1 VFGIGFDEFL
11 LIIIIAIL
19 FLGPDKLPEAMVK
32 VGRFIK
38 SVKKVMNDAKY
49 SIESEIKIADLK
61 EEALKYKK
69 QLDAATNDLN
79 VFKNVNTNPAKE
91 INDAIGI
98 AKDTFN
104 NNATSTP
111 KETIEPLKETVTFK
125 KNSLKNEEV

>member
-1 VFGIGFDEFL
+1 MFGIGFDEFL

-61 EEALKYKK
+61 EETLKYKK
-69 QLDAATNDLN
+69 QLDDTVNDLN
-79 VFKNVNTNPAKE
+79 GFKNVGINPKKE
-91 INDAIGI
+91 IDDAIGA

-104 NNATSTP
+104 GDTA
-111 KETIEPLKETVTFK
+111 
-125 KNSLKNEEV
+125 

>member
-1 VFGIGFDEFL
+1 MFGIGFDEFL

-32 VGRFIK
+32 VARFIK
-38 SVKKVMNDAKY
+38 SVKKVMNDAKN

-69 QLDAATNDLN
+69 QLDAATNELN
-79 VFKNVNTNPAKE
+79 VFKNVNVNPTKE
-91 INDAIGI
+91 INDAISA

-104 NNATSTP
+104 NNAASAP

>member
-1 VFGIGFDEFL
+1 MFGIGFDEFL

-38 SVKKVMNDAKY
+38 SVKKVMNDAKH

-61 EEALKYKK
+61 EETLKYKK
-69 QLDAATNDLN
+69 QLDTATNDLN
-79 VFKNVNTNPAKE
+79 VFKNVNINPAKE
-91 INDAIGI
+91 INDAIGT

-104 NNATSTP
+104 GDTASTP
-111 KETIEPLKETVTFK
+111 KETIHPPRETVTFK
-125 KNSLKNEEV
+125 KNSLKNEEI

>member
-1 VFGIGFDEFL
+1 MFGIGFDEFL

-61 EEALKYKK
+61 EETLKYKK
-69 QLDAATNDLN
+69 QLDDTVNDLN
-79 VFKNVNTNPAKE
+79 GFKNVGINPKKE
-91 INDAIGI
+91 IDDAIGA

-104 NNATSTP
+104 GDTARAP
-111 KETIEPLKETVTFK
+111 KETIQPPRETITFK